1 MRARMKDEHYFNTLI
16 QKERKYIIMF
26 EDAVKKTALEKGE
39 LDRGTCNGYSIL
51 IKFYI

>member
-26 EDAVKKTALEKGE
+26 EDAVKKTALEKG
-39 LDRGTCNGYSIL
+39 
-51 IKFYI
+51 